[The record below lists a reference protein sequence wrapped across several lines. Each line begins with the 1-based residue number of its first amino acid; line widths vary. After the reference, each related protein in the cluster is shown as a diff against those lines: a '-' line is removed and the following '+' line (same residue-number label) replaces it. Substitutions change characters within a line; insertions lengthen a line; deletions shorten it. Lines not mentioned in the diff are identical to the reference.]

1 MGILKLNQGHLAR
14 RKIIGVNLLNKKLSI
29 KKKILISFLIILV
42 IGFLIPE
49 KLIIPIKGASSS
61 DWNHNT
67 FWYEPWGKSGVH
79 KGIDIFGTKGQELIS
94 SSKGI
99 VVYTGKFA
107 LGGNVVVVLGPKWRF
122 HYYAHLDSIST
133 DSFSL
138 VSAGEKIGLVGDTGN
153 AKGKPPHLHYS
164 IVTPFPYFW
173 RADLSTQG
181 WKKMFFLNP
190 GGKLIGDF

>member
-1 MGILKLNQGHLAR
+1 LISQLSK
-14 RKIIGVNLLNKKLSI
+14 KKKLLVVLLGI
-29 KKKILISFLIILV
+29 FL

-49 KLIIPIKGASSS
+49 KLVIPIKGASSS
-61 DWNHNT
+61 DWNHDT

-99 VVYTGKFA
+99 VVYTGTLA
-107 LGGNVVVVLGPKWRF
+107 MGGNVVVVLGPKWRL

-133 DSFSL
+133 DSFSFVGAAEL
-138 VSAGEKIGLVGDTGN
+138 IGTVGDTGN
-153 AKGKPPHLHYS
+153 AKGKQPHLHYS

-173 RADLSTQG
+173 RADLSNQG

-190 GGKLIGDF
+190 SEKLLEDFGE